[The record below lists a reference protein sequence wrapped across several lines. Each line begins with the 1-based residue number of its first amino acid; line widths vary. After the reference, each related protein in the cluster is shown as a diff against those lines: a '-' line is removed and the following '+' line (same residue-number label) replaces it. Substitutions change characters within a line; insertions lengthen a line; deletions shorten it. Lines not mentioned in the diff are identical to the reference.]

1 MRKIFV
7 FCIIIVFSK
16 SLLAQEGS
24 TENLPGLETIP
35 MTAQDS
41 LKQSLANLKTALA
54 DVNKLF
60 ARKSDS
66 MSIAVADIDYDNA
79 HLSQLREGIK
89 KLKSVR
95 SVLMRYNGTT
105 ATMEITYKG
114 KPTDVWDNLPA
125 TTKSAFKIVEL
136 GDKNIKLNYRQ

>member
-125 TTKSAFKIVEL
+125 TTKSAFKIV
-136 GDKNIKLNYRQ
+136 

>member
-16 SLLAQEGS
+16 SLLAQAGS

-114 KPTDVWDNLPA
+114 KPTDV
-125 TTKSAFKIVEL
+125 
-136 GDKNIKLNYRQ
+136 

>member
-1 MRKIFV
+1 MKKIFI
-7 FCIIIVFSK
+7 FCAAIFFCCS
-16 SLLAQEGS
+16 AQAQQAEK
-24 TENLPGLETIP
+24 ENLPGLESLP

-41 LKQSLANLKTALA
+41 LKQSFANLKTALA